1 MFPKQINKLKCAFGN
16 KYYTKLRLYITWESI
31 STLVK
36 TYILHDTQGMP
47 GQSGSPGAPGAVG
60 IKGSS
65 GRPGSPGENGYTG
78 MTGEQGPQ
86 GNPGIDGQEG
96 EQGSPGAK
104 GSKGATVRI
113 YNWNWK
119 LFSDFISMFSKT
131 ALRRYVADQIL
142 KELISFF

>member
-1 MFPKQINKLKCAFGN
+1 MKRFARVSPTAAIAFDLYVVTAVHRAAKILFPKQINKLKCAFGN
-16 KYYTKLRLYITWESI
+16 KYYTKLRLYITSESI

-36 TYILHDTQGMP
+36 TYILLDTQGMP

-86 GNPGIDGQEG
+86 GNPGINGQEG
-96 EQGSPGAK
+96 EQGNPGAK

-113 YNWNWK
+113 YN
-119 LFSDFISMFSKT
+119 
-131 ALRRYVADQIL
+131 
-142 KELISFF
+142 